1 LTFCKAKAQ
10 SFLIPVSSTKEESIA
25 MVQTTYAAPV
35 DALLSIGAP
44 HGRRW
49 PDYLDQ
55 FNLTTADIPA
65 LIRMATDSDLNW
77 AESESL
83 EVWAPLH
90 AWRSLGQLKAEAA
103 IKPLISIF
111 NEMDDSDW
119 FREEM
124 PDVFALLGASAIPD
138 VAEFLANP
146 NNMFSSRWMS
156 ADALVKIGQKHPSAR
171 DECLGRLVQ
180 QLEQYSKNSRDLNGA
195 LICALLNLEGREAA
209 VTMEAAFSAK
219 RVDTSMAG
227 DWLDVQHSLGLL
239 TKSEVYDLRKHL
251 DTEHLGTKAT
261 KLRESV
267 MGFGQGMKASSKGK
281 KRK

>member
-1 LTFCKAKAQ
+1 
-10 SFLIPVSSTKEESIA
+10 

-35 DALLSIGAP
+35 DALLSIGEP

-49 PDYLDQ
+49 PDYLKQ
-55 FNLTTADIPA
+55 FNLTTTDIPE

-77 AESESL
+77 SESESL

-103 IKPLISIF
+103 IEPLIAIF

-124 PDVFALLGASAIPD
+124 PDVFGLIGSTAIPG

-171 DECLGRLVQ
+171 DECLGRLSQ
-180 QLEQYSKNSRDLNGA
+180 QLEQYSKNSRELNGA
-195 LICALLNLEGREAA
+195 LICALIEFEGREAA
-209 VTMEAAFSAK
+209 AIMEAAFSAK

-227 DWLDVQHSLGLL
+227 DWIDVQRSLGLL
-239 TKSEVYDLRKHL
+239 TRSEVYNLRKYV

-261 KLRESV
+261 KLRDSAV
-267 MGFGQGMKASSKGK
+267 GFGGGMKASSKGK

>member
-1 LTFCKAKAQ
+1 
-10 SFLIPVSSTKEESIA
+10 
-25 MVQTTYAAPV
+25 MVQTNYAAPV
-35 DALLSIGAP
+35 DALLSIGEP

-49 PDYLDQ
+49 PDYLTQ
-55 FNLTTADIPA
+55 FNLTAADTSE

-83 EVWAPLH
+83 EVWAPVH

-103 IKPLISIF
+103 IEPLISIF
-111 NEMDDSDW
+111 NEMEDSDW

-124 PDVFALLGASAIPD
+124 PDVFGLIGPTAISG

-146 NNMFSSRWMS
+146 NNIFWCRWMS
-156 ADALVKIGQKHPSAR
+156 ADVLLKIGQKHPSAR
-171 DECLGRLVQ
+171 NECLSVLIQ

-195 LICALLNLEGREAA
+195 LICTLIELEGREAA
-209 VTMEAAFSAK
+209 ATIETAFSAK

-239 TKSEVYDLRKHL
+239 TKSEVYNLRKHV

-267 MGFGQGMKASSKGK
+267 MGFGQGMKASSSKGK

>member
-1 LTFCKAKAQ
+1 
-10 SFLIPVSSTKEESIA
+10 

-35 DALLSIGAP
+35 DALLSIGEP

-55 FNLTTADIPA
+55 FNLTTADIPE

-77 AESESL
+77 ADSESL
-83 EVWAPLH
+83 EVWASLH

-103 IKPLISIF
+103 IEPLISIF
-111 NEMDDSDW
+111 NEMEDSDW

-124 PDVFALLGASAIPD
+124 PEVFGLIGPTAIPGL
-138 VAEFLANP
+138 AEFLANP
-146 NNMFSSRWMS
+146 NNIFWPRWMS
-156 ADALVKIGQKHPSAR
+156 ADALVKIGQEHPSAR
-171 DECLGRLVQ
+171 DECLGRLIQ

-195 LICALLNLEGREAA
+195 LICALINLEGREAA
-209 VTMEAAFSAK
+209 ATMEAAFSAK

-227 DWLDVQHSLGLL
+227 DWLDVQHSLGFL
-239 TKSEVYDLRKHL
+239 TKSEVYDLRKHV

-267 MGFGQGMKASSKGK
+267 MGFGQGMKAPSREK

>member
-1 LTFCKAKAQ
+1 
-10 SFLIPVSSTKEESIA
+10 
-25 MVQTTYAAPV
+25 MVQVTYTAPV
-35 DALLSIGAP
+35 DALLSIGEP
-44 HGRRW
+44 HGTKW
-49 PDYLDQ
+49 TDYLTQ
-55 FNLTTADIPA
+55 FNLTTADIPE

-90 AWRSLGQLKAEAA
+90 AWRSLGQLKAESA
-103 IKPLISIF
+103 IQPLVSIF

-124 PDVFALLGASAIPD
+124 PDVFGLIGPTAIPD

-146 NNMFSSRWMS
+146 NNLFSSRWMT
-156 ADALVKIGQKHPSAR
+156 ADALVKIGKEHPSAR
-171 DECLGRLVQ
+171 NECLGRLSQ
-180 QLEQYSKNSRDLNGA
+180 QLEQYSKNSRELNGA
-195 LICALLNLEGREAA
+195 LICALIEFEGREAA
-209 VTMEAAFSAK
+209 TIMETAFSAK

-227 DWLDVQHSLGLL
+227 DWIDVQSSLGLL
-239 TKSEVYDLRKHL
+239 TKSEVYALRKHV

-267 MGFGQGMKASSKGK
+267 VGFGQGMKASSKGK

>member
-1 LTFCKAKAQ
+1 
-10 SFLIPVSSTKEESIA
+10 

-35 DALLSIGAP
+35 DALLSIGEP

-49 PDYLDQ
+49 PNYLDQ
-55 FNLTTADIPA
+55 FNLTTADIPE

-83 EVWAPLH
+83 EVWAPVH

-103 IKPLISIF
+103 IEPLISIF
-111 NEMDDSDW
+111 NEMEDSDW

-124 PDVFALLGASAIPD
+124 PDVFGLIGPTSIPGL
-138 VAEFLANP
+138 AEFLANP
-146 NNMFSSRWMS
+146 NNLFYSRWMS
-156 ADALVKIGQKHPSAR
+156 ADTLVKIGQEHPSAR
-171 DECLGRLVQ
+171 DECLSRLVQ
-180 QLEQYSKNSRDLNGA
+180 QLDRYAKNSRELNGA
-195 LICALLNLEGREAA
+195 LVCSLINLEGKEAVA
-209 VTMEAAFSAK
+209 TMEAAFSAK

-227 DWLDVQHSLGLL
+227 DWLDIQHSLGLL
-239 TKSEVYDLRKHL
+239 TKSEVYELRKHV

-267 MGFGQGMKASSKGK
+267 MGFGQGMKASSKKK

>member
-1 LTFCKAKAQ
+1 
-10 SFLIPVSSTKEESIA
+10 

-35 DALLSIGAP
+35 DALLSIGEP

-49 PDYLDQ
+49 PDYLDR
-55 FNLTTADIPA
+55 FNWTAADIPE

-77 AESESL
+77 SDSESL

-90 AWRSLGQLKAEAA
+90 AWRSLGQLRAEAA
-103 IKPLISIF
+103 IKPLTSIF

-124 PDVFALLGASAIPD
+124 PDVFGLIGPTAISD
-138 VAEFLANP
+138 LAEFLANP

-156 ADALVKIGQKHPSAR
+156 ADALVKIGQEHPSAR

-180 QLEQYSKNSRDLNGA
+180 QLEQYAKNSRDLNGA
-195 LICALLNLEGREAA
+195 LICTLIHLQGKEAA
-209 VTMEAAFSAK
+209 RLIEAAFSAK

-227 DWLDVQHSLGLL
+227 DWVDVQRALGLI
-239 TKSEVYDLRKHL
+239 TRSEVYELRNHV
-251 DTEHLGTKAT
+251 DAEHLGAKAT
-261 KLRESV
+261 KLKDSPV
-267 MGFGQGMKASSKGK
+267 GFGRGMKASSKGK

>member
-1 LTFCKAKAQ
+1 
-10 SFLIPVSSTKEESIA
+10 
-25 MVQTTYAAPV
+25 MVQATYTAPV
-35 DALLSIGAP
+35 DALLSIGET
-44 HGRRW
+44 HRLRW
-49 PDYLDQ
+49 SDYLTQ
-55 FNLTTADIPA
+55 FNFTAADIPE

-77 AESESL
+77 DDSESL
-83 EVWAPLH
+83 EVWAPVH

-103 IKPLISIF
+103 VTPLIAIF

-124 PDVFALLGASAIPD
+124 PDVFSLIGPTAIPGL
-138 VAEFLANP
+138 AEFLANP

-171 DECLGRLVQ
+171 EECLGRLIQ

-195 LICALLNLEGREAA
+195 LMCALIEIEGREAA
-209 VTMEAAFSAK
+209 ATMEAAFSTK
-219 RVDTSMAG
+219 RVDTSFAG
-227 DWLDVQHSLGLL
+227 DWIDVQGSLGLL
-239 TKSEVYDLRKHL
+239 TKSEAYDLRKYV

-261 KLRESV
+261 KLRESAV
-267 MGFGQGMKASSKGK
+267 GFGQGMKASSKGK

>member
-1 LTFCKAKAQ
+1 
-10 SFLIPVSSTKEESIA
+10 
-25 MVQTTYAAPV
+25 MVQTTYSAPV
-35 DALLSIGAP
+35 DVLLSIGEP
-44 HGRRW
+44 HGSRW
-49 PDYLDQ
+49 PDYLKQ
-55 FNLTTADIPA
+55 FNLTTADIPE

-103 IKPLISIF
+103 IKPLIAIF

-124 PDVFALLGASAIPD
+124 PDVFGLIGPTAISD
-138 VAEFLANP
+138 LAEFLANP
-146 NNMFSSRWMS
+146 NSMFSSRWMS

-180 QLEQYSKNSRDLNGA
+180 QLEQYSKNSRELNGA
-195 LICALLNLEGREAA
+195 LMCTLIHIEGTEAA
-209 VTMEAAFSAK
+209 PLIEAAFSAK
-219 RVDTSMAG
+219 RVDTLMAG
-227 DWLDVQHSLGLL
+227 DWLDVQLALGLI
-239 TKSEVYDLRKHL
+239 TREEVYQLRNHV
-251 DTEHLGTKAT
+251 DTEHLGAKAT
-261 KLRESV
+261 KLRESTV
-267 MGFGQGMKASSKGK
+267 GFGGAMKASSKGK